1 MFFTNLLADW
11 SLGSR
16 AMAFAFALGIVASTT
31 QGNEGPPVIAVEP
44 VGQSVVTEDV
54 VTFQVEA
61 IGAAPLR
68 YQWRQNGT
76 NLPGS
81 TNASLVISNAQPRHW
96 GNYTVL
102 ITNALGAVTSSV
114 ATLIV
119 DAGLV
124 FRVLTLQT
132 NSAVAV
138 EHSSITGDD
147 RGGIAVSADNV
158 FVTGDGSGAVVV
170 TGRFPLDN
178 LAAGTALGQGFDAL
192 TSNLRTETVYSLGN
206 GANPL
211 QYGPPLSASSVNS
224 LLEIDGV
231 TGQLTG
237 RRINLSTNIPISTS
251 SGVFAGYD
259 RVVIYNSANT
269 RVYDIRLPSG
279 AVTDLGSPGS
289 LSRQGSEAWF
299 AFWGVAEYFAGSI
312 HLLYAQNVFVDG
324 VSGTAIGRTRLADR
338 TTTQLLGPIPSPGLG
353 DMHSFTFS
361 VSRSRWFFHNEF
373 GSIFRPTGGP
383 DETVGSA
390 KASFTTEAGYP
401 AILVEPVNQVSYPSS
416 NVTFRVVASGAE
428 PFTYQ
433 WLFNGSPLPD
443 ATGSTLV
450 LSDIETNAMGFYSVE
465 VSNPVGTV
473 VSRRALLTIYSV
485 PQVVSQPR
493 SVSAF
498 PGTNVFFSISLNAA
512 APIRYQWHFNGVPL
526 SGATNA
532 FLQLTNVQPVLNGF
546 YSVAVS
552 NRFGSLISSNA
563 ELNVVVPVD
572 DGSVF
577 QITSLTTNG
586 LRSSNVYERPL
597 EFDLSYGPLAVSSSQ
612 IFYSDP
618 FITARSSAADLSGG
632 VELTRLYAAL
642 VSNLRTE
649 TVYALGDVGGPFDY
663 GGGTA
668 TRLWEI
674 NGASGALSGGR
685 VNLSSPIVVPP
696 LNSDVGFFSGYDR
709 IVILAGQRAYNIGLP
724 SGTVTDLGP
733 MFAPS
738 HAFSQSGG
746 FWGVAEH
753 AGGIVYLVYARSDN
767 RNIVRTRVPD
777 GVTTNFVTFPSISF
791 YMSSIT
797 ASVSRGRWYYNYI
810 FGNQAFGN
818 GTVVIGYASATFTN
832 YAGFKA
838 DHFEWDAIGPI
849 QSVDVPF
856 SVTLTAR
863 TAANSVATNYDGEVT
878 FAGLNL
884 PGGTV
889 VPIAPTNISGF
900 VNGVWTGQIAV
911 SQASTA
917 MVLRAFDAA
926 GVAGTSSV
934 FNVSPPND
942 LVVTATDNPDPVLIG
957 TALTYTILVTN
968 TGPSDATSVTLTNL
982 LPVNFGFVSLNASIG
997 ACAVA
1002 GRVVSCELGTVGPG
1016 IVASVTIVG
1025 IAEAAGTLTNQAAVA
1040 RGETD
1045 SVPANNAVVT
1055 RTTVVLPS
1063 LVIDDASTL
1072 EGDSGTNQV
1081 QFTVRLMTPSTN
1093 TVSVN
1098 YQTLASSA
1106 AGTGGLADFVPA
1118 SGTLVFPPGTTNQLL
1133 AVGIR
1138 GDPYYEPNEVFLVSL
1153 SNPTNASIA
1162 DNQGSCTIQNDD
1174 PIPTVSVEDI
1184 TVTEGNAGT
1193 TNAIFQVRLS
1203 AAPALPVFVTYST
1216 AGGTA
1221 QAGTDFIATNGFV
1234 AFPPGNPQLTR
1245 NIIVPVRGDTNLEP
1259 NESFRILINPTNAV
1273 AVNTQAVCT
1282 ILTDD
1287 GQGMLHHFA
1296 WSPVA
1301 SPQPVNVPFNVTLV
1315 AQDTFNRTVT
1325 NFTGTVALSG
1335 GTGAMPTNIF
1345 GGADFTNSFDGDYTL
1360 GFSFVPKVDI
1370 TVTHFRHYTGT
1381 RVSLWTDAGAVL
1393 ASRTVA
1399 SSPGTWLETPLDSPV
1414 RLTAGATYVVA
1425 YYSGAGPHYSR
1436 GGSET
1441 DFADVTLLSGRY
1453 QTGEQFPDLDPQSFG
1468 WAVDLRYTVGDIS
1481 VPVGI
1486 SPTNSGNFVNGEWS
1500 GPITI
1505 LNAATNV
1512 ILRATDSGGRT
1523 GLSASFD
1530 VLDVAESDVWVEFR
1544 DFPTAI
1550 LEGGNQLY
1558 AVLVHNR
1565 GPGTATE
1572 VTLTNLL
1579 PDSFLI
1585 LSALASQGTVATNAP
1600 RVTANLGTLPGGA
1613 SATIS
1618 VVIRP
1623 EVAGVYTNRAS
1634 AASGSLDPA
1643 PGNNF
1648 ALAPFVVY
1656 RDADG
1661 DGMWDNWE
1669 TQYNLNPG
1677 DASDAAQDAD
1687 GDGHSNYEEFLAGT
1701 DPNDSRSITR
1711 VVRIDAGVGGVRIT
1725 VQGARGRTYL
1735 LERQDPATEAWS
1747 TVLLFRI
1754 GASLFAPETV
1764 EVQDPSPATGLTHL
1778 YRIQVV
1784 PR

>member
-1 MFFTNLLADW
+1 MAL
-11 SLGSR
+11 
-16 AMAFAFALGIVASTT
+16 AFAVGMMTFIA
-31 QGNEGPPVIAVEP
+31 QGVEGPPAIAVEP
-44 VGQSVVTEDV
+44 AGHSVVTGDM
-54 VTFQVEA
+54 VTFAVEA

-81 TNASLVISNAQPRHW
+81 TNASLIISNAQPRHW
-96 GNYTVL
+96 GNYTVV
-102 ITNALGAVTSSV
+102 ITNAFGAVTSSV
-114 ATLIV
+114 ATLLV
-119 DAGLV
+119 DADLV
-124 FRVLTLQT
+124 FRILALQT

-138 EHSSITGDD
+138 EHNRITGDD

-158 FVTGDGSGAVVV
+158 FVTGDGPEAAVV

-178 LAAGTALGQGFDAL
+178 LGAGAALGQGFDAL

-206 GANPL
+206 GANPI
-211 QYGPPLSASSVNS
+211 QYAGSLSASSVNS

-259 RVVIYNSANT
+259 RVVIYSSASA
-269 RVYDIRLPSG
+269 RVFDIRLPSG

-289 LSRQGSEAWF
+289 ISRQSSESW

-324 VSGTAIGRTRLADR
+324 VSGTAIGRTRVADR
-338 TTTQLLGPIPSPGLG
+338 TTTQLLGPIPFPGLS
-353 DMHSFTFS
+353 DMASFTFS
-361 VSRSRWFFHNEF
+361 ISRSRWFFHHE
-373 GSIFRPTGGP
+373 GTSIFRSTGGP

-401 AILVEPVNQVSYPSS
+401 ALVVEPVNQVSYPSS
-416 NVTFRVVASGAE
+416 NVTFRVVASGEE

-433 WLFNGSPLPD
+433 WFFNGSPLPD
-443 ATGSTLV
+443 ANGSTLV
-450 LSDIETNAMGFYSVE
+450 LPEIETNAMGFYSVE

-473 VSRRALLTIYSV
+473 LSRRALLTIYSV

-498 PGTNVFFSISLNAA
+498 PGTNVFFFISLNAA
-512 APIRYQWHFNGVPL
+512 PPIRYQWFFNGVPVV
-526 SGATNA
+526 GATNS
-532 FLQLTNVQPVLNGF
+532 FLQFTNVQPILNGF
-546 YSVAVS
+546 YSVVAS
-552 NRFGSLISSNA
+552 NRFGSLVSSNA
-563 ELNVVVPVD
+563 QLNVVVPVD

-586 LRSSNVYERPL
+586 LRSLNVYETPL
-597 EFDLSYGPLAVSSSQ
+597 EFDLAYGPLAVSSSQ
-612 IFYSDP
+612 VFYSDN

-642 VSNLRTE
+642 ASNLRTE
-649 TVYALGDVGGPFDY
+649 TVYALGDVNGPFNY

-674 NGASGALSGGR
+674 NGANGALSGAR

-696 LNSDVGFFSGYDR
+696 LNSEVGFFSGYDR
-709 IVILAGQRAYNIGLP
+709 IVILAGQRAYNIDLP
-724 SGTVTDLGP
+724 SGSVTDLGP
-733 MFAPS
+733 MLAPS
-738 HAFSQSGG
+738 HAFSQSGS

-767 RNIVRTRVPD
+767 RNIARTRVPD

-791 YMSSIT
+791 YMASIT
-797 ASVSRGRWYYNYI
+797 ASVSRGRWYYHYI
-810 FGNQAFGN
+810 FGNPIFGN

-832 YAGFKA
+832 NAGFKA
-838 DHFEWDAIGPI
+838 DRFEWDPIGPL

-856 SVTLTAR
+856 PVTLTAR

-878 FAGLNL
+878 LAGLNL
-884 PGGTV
+884 PGGSV
-889 VPIAPTNISGF
+889 VPITPTNISGF

-911 SQASTA
+911 AQGSTG

-942 LVVTATDNPDPVLIG
+942 LVVTVTDHPDPVLIG
-957 TALTYTILVTN
+957 TALTYTLFVTN
-968 TGPSDATSVTLTNL
+968 TGPSEATSVTLTNL
-982 LPVNFGFVSLNASIG
+982 LPANFALVSVNTPIG

-1002 GRVVSCELGTVGPG
+1002 GRVVSCDLGTVGPG
-1016 IVASVTIVG
+1016 TVVNVTIVG
-1025 IAEAAGTLTNQAAVA
+1025 IAEAAGTLTNQTAVA

-1063 LVIDDASTL
+1063 LVIDDTSTL

-1081 QFTVRLMTPSTN
+1081 QFTVRLLAPSTN
-1093 TVSVN
+1093 NVSVN
-1098 YQTLASSA
+1098 YQTLNSSA
-1106 AGTGGLADFVPA
+1106 TGTGGLADFVPA
-1118 SGTLVFPPGTTNQLL
+1118 SGTLVFPPGTTNQII

-1153 SNPTNASIA
+1153 SNPTNASVA

-1174 PIPTVSVEDI
+1174 PIPTVSVADI

-1234 AFPPGNPQLTR
+1234 TFPPGNPQLTR

-1259 NESFRILINPTNAV
+1259 SESFRILINPTNAV

-1301 SPQPVNVPFNVTLV
+1301 SPQRVNVPFNVTLV

-1325 NFTGTVALSG
+1325 NFTGSVAMSG
-1335 GTGAMPTNIF
+1335 GTGVAPTNIF

-1381 RVSLWTDAGAVL
+1381 KVSLWTDAGAVL
-1393 ASRTVA
+1393 ASRTVT

-1425 YYSGAGPHYSR
+1425 YYTGAGPYYFR
-1436 GGSET
+1436 AESET
-1441 DFADVTLLSGRY
+1441 DFADLTLLSGRY
-1453 QTGEQFPDLDPQSFG
+1453 QLGDQFPDLDPQTFG
-1468 WAVDLRYTVGDIS
+1468 WAVDIRYTVGEVS
-1481 VPVGI
+1481 TPVGI
-1486 SPTNSGNFVNGEWS
+1486 SPTNTSGFVNGEWS

-1505 LNAATNV
+1505 LSAGTNV
-1512 ILRATDSGGRT
+1512 ILRAVDSGGRS
-1523 GLSASFD
+1523 GLSAPFD
-1530 VLDVAESDVWVEFR
+1530 VLDVDESDVWVEFT

-1550 LEGGNQLY
+1550 LEGDTQLY

-1565 GPGTATE
+1565 GQGTATD
-1572 VTLTNLL
+1572 VTFTNLV

-1600 RVTANLGTLPGGA
+1600 RVTANLGTLAGGA

-1618 VVIRP
+1618 IAVRP
-1623 EVAGVYTNRAS
+1623 QATGVYTNRAS
-1634 AASGSLDPA
+1634 AASASFDPA
-1643 PGNNF
+1643 PGNNHVF
-1648 ALAPFVVY
+1648 APFVVY
-1656 RDADG
+1656 DDTDG
-1661 DGMWDNWE
+1661 DGMWDSWE

-1677 DASDAAQDAD
+1677 DASDAGQDAD

-1701 DPNDSRSITR
+1701 HPNDPQSITR
-1711 VVRIDAGVGGVRIT
+1711 IVRIDVGAGGVRIT

-1735 LERQDPATEAWS
+1735 LERQDPTTEAWS
-1747 TVLLFRI
+1747 AVLLFRI
-1754 GASLFAPETV
+1754 GASLLAPDTV
-1764 EVQDPSPATGLTHL
+1764 EVQDPSPASGSTHL
-1778 YRIQVV
+1778 YRILVV